1 MPIGRGRIARVGAD
15 SSPAPTDLTPYQMTA
30 EPRRRHR
37 GVPRIART
45 VKERAKRPPG
55 DPLRV
60 VQVVLAL
67 LASLWIAR
75 SLWLTTRCAD
85 GYLDR
90 LDVRALLIVWV
101 VSIGALLVGAMGDTD
116 GRRLIAMAGSAGLGG
131 TFLSV
136 APVLALFAVVAC
148 ARLPRSPQLRIR
160 GLLIA
165 PVSLIVA
172 TGLPFMAMSFMH
184 ASDFIGRC

>member
-1 MPIGRGRIARVGAD
+1 M
-15 SSPAPTDLTPYQMTA
+15 
-30 EPRRRHR
+30 
-37 GVPRIART
+37 
-45 VKERAKRPPG
+45 KERAKRPSR
-55 DPLRV
+55 DRLRV
-60 VQVVLAL
+60 VQVVLAI
-67 LASLWIAR
+67 LASLWVAR
-75 SLWLTTRCAD
+75 SLWVTTRCVD

-90 LDVRALLIVWV
+90 LDVRAMLIVWV
-101 VSIGALLVGAMGDTD
+101 VSIGALLVGAMDDTD

-148 ARLPRSPQLRIR
+148 ARLPRSPQLRFR
-160 GLLIA
+160 GLLIV